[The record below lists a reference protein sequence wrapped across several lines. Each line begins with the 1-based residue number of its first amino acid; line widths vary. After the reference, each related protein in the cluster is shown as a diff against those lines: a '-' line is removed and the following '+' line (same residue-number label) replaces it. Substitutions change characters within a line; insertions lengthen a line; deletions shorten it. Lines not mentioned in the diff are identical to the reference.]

1 MSKKDETKVEVP
13 FERLLEDY
21 KPDALKDDEYMYR
34 IKEAL
39 MNLPT
44 ADRNLLIRLAEEGS
58 YSGVAKRYRLS
69 ITAVRYKVEE
79 VRRKLFGYDT
89 H

>member
-1 MSKKDETKVEVP
+1 MTEEKKIEVP

-21 KPDALKDDEYMYR
+21 TPDPLRDDEYMYR
-34 IKEAL
+34 IKKAVME
-39 MNLPT
+39 LPEP
-44 ADRNLLIRLAEEGS
+44 DRNLLIRLAEEQT
-58 YSGVAKRYRLS
+58 YSGVAKRYHLS
-69 ITAVRYKVEE
+69 VTAVRYKVEE

>member
-1 MSKKDETKVEVP
+1 MTEEHKIEVP

-21 KPDALKDDEYMYR
+21 TPDPMKDDEYLYR
-34 IKEAL
+34 IKDAL
-39 MNLPT
+39 MKLPA
-44 ADRNLLIRLAEEGS
+44 ADRNLLIRYSEEQS
-58 YSGVAKRYRLS
+58 YTGVAKRYHLS
-69 ITAVRYKVEE
+69 VTAVRYKVEE